1 MNGIRKYPLVLA
13 AYLNSRGVAF
23 VLFESALSPFDW
35 GIKDMRGPRRHSRS
49 LYLVSKLF
57 DRYEPD
63 VLVIQDTSLEG
74 TRRGARIVKL
84 NAAIAALA
92 RQHHIP
98 VYAYSRADIRAAF
111 GYLGVPSK
119 EMIAGAIAK
128 HILAFHRYLPPPRK
142 PWKSEDARMGMFD
155 AAALGI
161 VFFQRQ
167 AQHQGPDRS
176 QWDDARHAQF

>member
-63 VLVIQDTSLEG
+63 VLVIQNTSLEG
-74 TRRGARIVKL
+74 TRRGARIVEL

-98 VYAYSRADIRAAF
+98 VYAFSRADIRSAF

-119 EMIAGAIAK
+119 EMIAGAIAN